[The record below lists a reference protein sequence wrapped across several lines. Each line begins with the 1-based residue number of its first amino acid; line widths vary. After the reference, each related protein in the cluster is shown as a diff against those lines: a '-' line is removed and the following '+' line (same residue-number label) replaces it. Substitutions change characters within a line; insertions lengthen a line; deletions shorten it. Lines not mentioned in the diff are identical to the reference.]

1 MRKTLVAVCV
11 TAAVLAVACGVGFT
25 VIQSNQSRQQTER
38 GIENTRQLADRKAE
52 DSGSDQAG
60 PHVMGEEVSV
70 SFDAEGDNT
79 GPWIGTMSYSV
90 ESADIYTID
99 QVLELYSDSSQNAGV
114 YYDQDGLRAA
124 KEDGGNYPCI
134 AYKLKISNKDAEP
147 LGTSSRGNPFVSIS
161 SFTFSAPGN
170 IVYFDGVP
178 ANANLAYEALYF
190 DLPKGET
197 KEYTVVRLIPE
208 MPRVLSISVADMGP
222 TEVLLNEVVDHR
234 NAEES

>member
-11 TAAVLAVACGVGFT
+11 TAAVLAAACGVGFT
-25 VIQSNQSRQQTER
+25 VIQSSQSGQQTER
-38 GIENTRQLADRKAE
+38 GIENTRQLADRKVE

-99 QVLELYSDSSQNAGV
+99 QVLDLYADASQSAGV
-114 YYDQDGLRAA
+114 YYDPDSLKAA
-124 KEDGGNYPCI
+124 KEDGGYFPCV
-134 AYKLKISNKDAEP
+134 AYTLKISNDDAEP
-147 LGTSSRGNPFVSIS
+147 LGTSSQGNPFVSIS

-170 IVYFDGVP
+170 VVYFDGVP
-178 ANANLAYEALYF
+178 ANADPAYEALYF

-197 KEYTVVRLIPE
+197 REYTVVRLIPE
-208 MPRVLSISVADMGP
+208 MPRVLSISVADMGS

-234 NAEES
+234 KTGEL

>member
-1 MRKTLVAVCV
+1 MRKTLVVACAV
-11 TAAVLAVACGVGFT
+11 AAVLAAACGVGFT
-25 VIQSNQSRQQTER
+25 VIQSSQSGQQTER
-38 GIENTRQLADRKAE
+38 GIENTRQLADRKVE

-99 QVLELYSDSSQNAGV
+99 QVLDLYADASQSAGV
-114 YYDQDGLRAA
+114 YYDPDSLKGA
-124 KEDGGNYPCI
+124 KEDGGNYPCV
-134 AYKLKISNKDAEP
+134 AYTLKISNDDAEP
-147 LGTSSRGNPFVSIS
+147 LGTSSQGNPFVSIS

-170 IVYFDGVP
+170 VVYFDGVP
-178 ANANLAYEALYF
+178 TNADPAYEALYF

-197 KEYTVVRLIPE
+197 REYTVVRLIPE
-208 MPRVLSISVADMGP
+208 MPRVLSISVADMGS

-234 NAEES
+234 KTGEL